1 MSLIIDINPVPW
13 KILDLVRAR
22 ILRNRAKKAKKG
34 MDWSKETLK
43 REMSLQPGPLSRRK
57 RDEPSFIP
65 SPTATFVIEGSMRRI
80 DYPFGTEEPYNLV
93 APYLY
98 QETWNVYRQN
108 TDDGTRTYFA
118 GIGFLFPY
126 NVTGSTFYFS
136 NFAYKNPRDYKSR
149 FYVSFFLTDGDEFI
163 AVTTGIE
170 TGTADV
176 SSSGFDGPFQTWK
189 RGNAILQ
196 SRTPVSYDV
205 LINDLSNPLHAWQ
218 AKQIPPLKAT
228 VNNNPPWN
236 DAQVPCPVN
245 PEFDEARISTIP
257 GYIKTLAFDFTG
269 YPQIS
274 GVLQTQEVTV
284 EL

>member
-22 ILRNRAKKAKKG
+22 ILKNRAKKAKKG
-34 MDWSKETLK
+34 VDWSKETLK

-57 RDEPSFIP
+57 RDEPSFIS

-80 DYPFGTEEPYNLV
+80 DHPFGTEEPYNLV

-98 QETWNVYRQN
+98 QESWSVYRQN

-118 GIGFLFPY
+118 GVSFQFPY
-126 NVTGSTFYFS
+126 NVTGPFFYFS
-136 NFAYKNPRDYKSR
+136 NFAYKSPRDYKSR
-149 FYVSFFLTDGDEFI
+149 FYVSFFLTEGDEFI

-170 TGTADV
+170 TGKADA
-176 SSSGFDGPFQTWK
+176 SPSGFDGPFQTWH
-189 RGNAILQ
+189 RGNAILH
-196 SRTPVSYDV
+196 RILD
-205 LINDLSNPLHAWQ
+205 NDLSNPLHAWQ
-218 AKQIPPLKAT
+218 EKQTISSLRAT
-228 VNNNPPWN
+228 VNKNPPWV
-236 DAQVPCPVN
+236 DAQVPCPVD

-257 GYIKTLAFDFTG
+257 GYIQTLAFDFTG

-274 GVLQTQEVTV
+274 GVLQTQEFTV